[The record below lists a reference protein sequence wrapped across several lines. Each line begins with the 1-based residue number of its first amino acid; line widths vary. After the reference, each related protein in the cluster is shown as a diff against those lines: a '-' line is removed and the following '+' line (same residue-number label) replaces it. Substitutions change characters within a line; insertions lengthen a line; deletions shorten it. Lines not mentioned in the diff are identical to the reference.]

1 MSKQRT
7 RLVEESD
14 TIYEIDENC
23 MKKRK
28 KYQKPAAVQKK
39 RRLSTADSAKNTVKI
54 LL

>member
-28 KYQKPAAVQKK
+28 KYQKPAAVQK
-39 RRLSTADSAKNTVKI
+39 RRKNLSATSAKTR
-54 LL
+54 